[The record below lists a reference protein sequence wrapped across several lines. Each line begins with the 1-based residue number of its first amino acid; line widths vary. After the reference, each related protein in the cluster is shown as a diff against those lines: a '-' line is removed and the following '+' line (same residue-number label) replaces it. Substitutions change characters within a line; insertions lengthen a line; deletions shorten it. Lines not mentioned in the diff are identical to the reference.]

1 MSSGAIPDEISSPR
15 PPPSPKK
22 KRKREE
28 RNPQFRRK
36 LHPVKLRILFNGLIA
51 IHRIHNGELKTS
63 DRGWATMSV
72 LTQNCKMANAS
83 SHSTAVVL
91 AENGIQ
97 GADLERRQSAKLGR
111 KSLSSFDL
119 VVWAPL

>member
-1 MSSGAIPDEISSPR
+1 
-15 PPPSPKK
+15 
-22 KRKREE
+22 
-28 RNPQFRRK
+28 
-36 LHPVKLRILFNGLIA
+36 
-51 IHRIHNGELKTS
+51 
-63 DRGWATMSV
+63 MSV
-72 LTQNCKMANAS
+72 LTQPNCKMANAS

-97 GADLERRQSAKLGR
+97 GADLERHKSAKLGR